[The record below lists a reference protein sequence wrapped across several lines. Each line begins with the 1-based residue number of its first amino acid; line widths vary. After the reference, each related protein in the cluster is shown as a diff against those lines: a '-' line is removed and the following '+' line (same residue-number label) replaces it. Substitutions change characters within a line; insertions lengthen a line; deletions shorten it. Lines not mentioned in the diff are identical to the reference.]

1 MKNVDYEM
9 IIRYFNGKCEDDERR
24 MIVRWANESDEH
36 ARQLFEWE
44 EMYFLGKRADGLER
58 ERIERA
64 EKRLF
69 ERIGQDRKERKVF
82 VLPKWTRY
90 AAAVVLILSLSGLAV
105 WYFDDTYQGNGRR
118 SPRQTVR

>member
-64 EKRLF
+64 EKRRHKSQGGDKHIA
-69 ERIGQDRKERKVF
+69 EC
-82 VLPKWTRY
+82 
-90 AAAVVLILSLSGLAV
+90 ILSGGDERVRIDFLSLFRIEYAEENLCRDGCRYYHIAC
-105 WYFDDTYQGNGRR
+105 
-118 SPRQTVR
+118 S